1 MWISIVILPIIIFI
15 PVWRQVLRVSK
26 LRQNWRYALNLPL
39 ICRILDVR
47 FLSTIWNQSKLQI
60 SLKLGVVQGLDE
72 KTAWCLS
79 AKSCFRER
87 PCERP
92 YMKRFL
98 FFDTNVTARNPS
110 VVPRFRDYGRAG
122 RYLGCVVDF
131 LECVCKGGWSPV
143 LFPGRG
149 KTRLWKNHS
158 INLLL
163 SFSMLHLLS
172 RVWLSRLKEF
182 CASRSAIHSN

>member
-1 MWISIVILPIIIFI
+1 MPWHSSNNHYFIEYKTILSLILPIVTYSEQHMGIYKRTASGYQIKHKETTRKKSVQNGNPIINTGSMWISIVILPIIIFI

-122 RYLGCVVDF
+122 RY
-131 LECVCKGGWSPV
+131 
-143 LFPGRG
+143 
-149 KTRLWKNHS
+149 
-158 INLLL
+158 
-163 SFSMLHLLS
+163 
-172 RVWLSRLKEF
+172 
-182 CASRSAIHSN
+182 